1 MDYLIISGCNDNYI
15 LTMIDFIK
23 KYSENQLD
31 FNKLIIYV
39 YSLNETNLNKIIKY
53 KNLYSFEIVKFDY
66 SNYPEHVNLDKYTG
80 LQCNYAFKPIS
91 IYNAC
96 LENPNKKI
104 IWMDSANRFNS
115 TSINDIL
122 NILQNQYIYSPIAC
136 RKGSIESIELHH
148 IDVIRH
154 FELENDIH
162 LIPQR
167 SSGLFGVDYSSIC
180 GKNIMNEWYK
190 CSLNKNI
197 IAPEGSSRNNH
208 RQDQSVLSM
217 LMYLFEKLNDIT
229 FINNTVRGISF
240 WNKKDNSTI
249 DPSYNKYQIT
259 NLGSNIKESLIYC
272 KSYEEAIYDY
282 CIRKKINKDIL
293 LQRYKIN
300 LVT

>member
-15 LTMIDFIK
+15 LTMIDFI
-23 KYSENQLD
+23 ENYKANNLA
-31 FNKLIIYV
+31 FNNLIIYD
-39 YSLNETNLNKIIKY
+39 YSLNENNLNKIIKY
-53 KNLYSFEIVKFDY
+53 KTLYGFEIVKFDY
-66 SNYPEHVNLDKYTG
+66 CNYPEHVDLDKYTG
-80 LQCNYAFKPIS
+80 LQCNYAFKAIS

-122 NILQNQYIYSPIAC
+122 NILQNQSIYSPICCKA
-136 RKGSIESIELHH
+136 GSIESMELHH

-167 SSGLFGVDYSSIC
+167 NGALFGVDYSSIC

-208 RQDQSVLSM
+208 RQDQSVLTM
-217 LMYLFEKLNDIT
+217 LMYLYEKLNDIT

-249 DPSYNKYQIT
+249 EPSYNKYQIT

-282 CIRKKINKDIL
+282 CIRKRINKDIL

-300 LVT
+300 LVK

>member
-1 MDYLIISGCNDNYI
+1 MEYLIVSGCNDNYI
-15 LTMIDFIK
+15 FTMIDFI
-23 KYSENQLD
+23 ENYKANNLA
-31 FNKLIIYV
+31 FNNLIIYD
-39 YSLNETNLNKIIKY
+39 YGLNENNLNKIIKY
-53 KNLYSFEIVKFDY
+53 KTLYGFEIVKFDY
-66 SNYPEHVNLDKYTG
+66 CNYPEHVDLDKYTG

-91 IYNAC
+91 IYNTC
-96 LENPNKKI
+96 RENPNKKI
-104 IWMDSANRFNS
+104 IWMDCANRFNS
-115 TSINDIL
+115 NSINDIL
-122 NILQNQYIYSPIAC
+122 NILQNQSIYSPICCKA
-136 RKGSIESIELHH
+136 GSIESMELHH
-148 IDVIRH
+148 INTIIH
-154 FELENDIH
+154 FKLKDDIH

-167 SSGLFGVDYSSIC
+167 NGALFGVDYSSIC

-249 DPSYNKYQIT
+249 EPSYNKYQIT